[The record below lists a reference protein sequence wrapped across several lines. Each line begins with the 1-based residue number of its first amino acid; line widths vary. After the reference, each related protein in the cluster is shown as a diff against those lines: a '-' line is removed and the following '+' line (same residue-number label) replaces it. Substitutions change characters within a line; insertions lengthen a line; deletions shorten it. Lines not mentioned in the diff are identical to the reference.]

1 MKKPKEKTREQERIS
16 MKKKQKNSNA
26 EERETKTFFP
36 SFLKH
41 IILTEKLSGGN
52 CRRVFVPLGGLQS
65 SNDVD
70 TRKKGRKEKRKETIT
85 LF

>member
-16 MKKKQKNSNA
+16 MKKKQKNSNV
-26 EERETKTFFP
+26 EERETKTFSP

-70 TRKKGRKEKRKETIT
+70 TRKKARKERREETIT